1 MRNSG
6 TDKTNEVDNMTKNEQ
21 IRRLDD
27 FIFRALEIKFMTAE
41 QAIQHRAATVIE
53 IEKGTNR

>member
-1 MRNSG
+1 
-6 TDKTNEVDNMTKNEQ
+6 MTKNEQ

>member
-1 MRNSG
+1 
-6 TDKTNEVDNMTKNEQ
+6 MTKNEQ

-27 FIFRALEIKFMTAE
+27 FIFRALEIKCMTVE
-41 QAIQHRAATVIE
+41 QAIQHRAAAVIE